1 MRAGAIPIAWPRE
14 VLWLNPAGWVRPFP
28 GRHSLLSASRDLIE
42 WHTRRLVEADPAVS
56 VLGNRGVAG
65 LRASADGRR
74 VTGVALTT
82 PDGTVEALDADLVV
96 DATGRRSAL
105 PDWLERMGR
114 RRPAETRIDAHL
126 AYATREYRRPAIDP
140 GFKAIFVQGA
150 AGQTRTGVMFPIEGD
165 RLILTLQ
172 GVADD
177 RPPTDADGFDR
188 FMATMRTT
196 VIRDTLAGAEPL
208 TDVVGFANTANRRRH
223 VERMRDWPERFLA
236 VGDSVCA
243 FNPIYGQGMSVAAQ
257 TAAALD
263 RALAGHRS
271 ADLDGLARPTQRLV
285 AKAAD
290 AAWLIATGDDLRL
303 PTTTG
308 ATANAVTRLQQRYL
322 DRVLAAATTDET
334 VLDAMCEV
342 FFLLAPPTALFR
354 RRVMSRVLGRRA
366 DPPTDPPARAPRPA
380 PALQHAG

>member
-1 MRAGAIPIAWPRE
+1 M
-14 VLWLNPAGWVRPFP
+14 
-28 GRHSLLSASRDLIE
+28 
-42 WHTRRLVEADPAVS
+42 
-56 VLGNRGVAG
+56 
-65 LRASADGRR
+65 
-74 VTGVALTT
+74 
-82 PDGTVEALDADLVV
+82 
-96 DATGRRSAL
+96 
-105 PDWLERMGR
+105 
-114 RRPAETRIDAHL
+114 
-126 AYATREYRRPAIDP
+126 
-140 GFKAIFVQGA
+140 
-150 AGQTRTGVMFPIEGD
+150 GVMFPIEGE

-172 GVADD
+172 GVGDD

-208 TDVVGFANTANRRRH
+208 TDVVAFANTANRRRH
-223 VERMRDWPERFLA
+223 VERMRDWPERLIA

-243 FNPIYGQGMSVAAQ
+243 FNPIYAQGMSVAAQ
-257 TAAALD
+257 TAAVLD
-263 RALAGHRS
+263 RALAGHRG

-308 ATANAVTRLQQRYL
+308 ATANAATRLQQRYL
-322 DRVLAAATTDET
+322 DRALAAATTDEA

-354 RRVMSRVLGRRA
+354 RRVLSRVLGRRA
-366 DPPTDPPARAPRPA
+366 DPPAEPPAWAPAPA
-380 PALQHAG
+380 PALQPAG